1 MKKPIIAITADS
13 IVEPSAIINQIYA
26 DFAPRDLKEA
36 VIASGGIPVI
46 LPFPDDPQKAGDFAK
61 ETAPLFDGFIIPGG
75 PDVDPTF
82 YDEEPIRELGRTAY
96 QRDAYEKAIVEVA
109 KDLGKPVFGI
119 CRGLQIINVAFG
131 GNLYQ
136 DLAKQNPD
144 SYMKHSQSAPGH
156 FPTHFATIAKD
167 SEFYGIFGEKAY
179 VNSRHHQAVKDVAL
193 GYRVTATAADGVA
206 EAIESDDQ
214 LITAVQWHPENMW
227 REDAKQLEIFK
238 QFVAKCR

>member
-1 MKKPIIAITADS
+1 MMKS
-13 IVEPSAIINQIYA
+13 
-26 DFAPRDLKEA
+26 L
-36 VIASGGIPVI
+36 
-46 LPFPDDPQKAGDFAK
+46 
-61 ETAPLFDGFIIPGG
+61 
-75 PDVDPTF
+75 
-82 YDEEPIRELGRTAY
+82 
-96 QRDAYEKAIVEVA
+96 
-109 KDLGKPVFGI
+109 LGKPVFGI

-179 VNSRHHQAVKDVAL
+179 VNSRHHQ
-193 GYRVTATAADGVA
+193 